1 MRIGA
6 VERFSVVE
14 PPLWPPILA
23 IRAPGA
29 RSAAHSH
36 HAMHVL
42 VCLEGELRVRAGEG
56 GRWLPAPGV
65 VTAPDV
71 THSIDAA
78 GREILLVFRDPES
91 EAGAAL
97 RAIQSGPWR
106 LVDERERA
114 QLIAAGADPMAIM
127 REGGVDWTRRAASVL
142 GAETSDRMR
151 AQVHPRVRSLIR
163 HLRAASPGAD
173 TSLATLAAAVRL
185 SPGRLMHVF
194 TESIG
199 LPLRPYLQWLKL
211 QRAAAAISAG
221 VPLGVAAQVAGF
233 ADSAHMSRTFRR
245 TLGVPPSALRPR
257 ARQPAGSSPAA
268 RAGA

>member
-1 MRIGA
+1 MRIAA
-6 VERFSVVE
+6 VERFSVIE

-23 IRAPGA
+23 VRAPGG
-29 RSAAHSH
+29 RSGAHSH
-36 HAMHVL
+36 HAMHIL
-42 VCLEGELRVRAGEG
+42 VAMDGELRVRAGEG
-56 GRWLPAPGV
+56 GRWLSTPGL

-71 THSIDAA
+71 MHSIDAT
-78 GREILLVFRDPES
+78 GREVLLVFLDPES
-91 EAGAAL
+91 DAGAAL
-97 RAIQSGPWR
+97 RAVQTGPWR
-106 LVDERERA
+106 LIDDRERA
-114 QLIAAGADPMAIM
+114 KIVAAGADPRAIM
-127 REGGVDWTRRAASVL
+127 REGGVEWSRRAAAVL
-142 GAETSDRMR
+142 GAEASARTG

-199 LPLRPYLQWLKL
+199 VPLRPYLQWLKL

-257 ARQPAGSSPAA
+257 APQPAAASRLAA
-268 RAGA
+268 RT